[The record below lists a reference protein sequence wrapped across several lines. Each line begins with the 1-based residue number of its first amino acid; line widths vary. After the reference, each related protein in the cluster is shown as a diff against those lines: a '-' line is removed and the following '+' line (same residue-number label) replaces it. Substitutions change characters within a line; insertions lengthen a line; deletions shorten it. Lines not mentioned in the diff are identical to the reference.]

1 MQRFYRVV
9 VFVSLVVCISPLLAL
24 SQGIQQ
30 SPYSAADAVRRNIP
44 SIAADLTPS
53 NPLGL
58 PGSSA
63 VGLRGSDTIS
73 ISSGMFQGILP
84 TIPNLQLGYNYTF
97 GPRFRTGTA
106 SIDYLVPFKLGGDST
121 VYGEAHGE
129 FQSLSIA
136 QPGSPNNSV
145 ELCLGGGYRRM
156 FGSHTM
162 LGVHSFFDTTKLY
175 GVWYSSGSV
184 GAEMAA
190 LVAGH
195 DAIDLNFNW
204 YGKSAGASS
213 LSNSLGYNP
222 ATGGDGFGNANFD
235 FQAGYSHE
243 LYDGGP
249 DLRLS
254 ITGYKFD
261 ADSDVYGYYAGA
273 ELKSRDGVFV
283 VKYDVGY
290 DNTNQTYQSV
300 GAFMNI
306 GFQLENLVAG
316 TSPFVMPKPV
326 FQSPRA
332 MTRLTEAKVTRNWRR
347 TTQTAQIAL
356 LSASCNPCGVCN
368 PNPPTDCPLQTVT
381 VKNATNVQ
389 QTLYMG
395 FLLNCTCDPRCDVLG
410 GYNLPTDFNTGTTT
424 WAVTSNPLILTT
436 TIGAKGGPND
446 TIVIPFKARNR
457 RKVSIVISANT
468 VPWTNCAVTMAE
480 FTLGDNWGQYGGLR
494 DTYDLS
500 LVNGFNVPMKIT
512 PDQGTEIAVTALASN
527 ENNLGVYPFAC
538 TNCTWGAD
546 NAECKNQ
553 PGAWNNPP
561 LVNPTPTTNY
571 PGCKTGGQVREPNPD
586 VKCQLSQA
594 SINNYVVTI
603 GP

>member
-1 MQRFYRVV
+1 MYRLFRGLVLA
-9 VFVSLVVCISPLLAL
+9 SLVVCLSPLLAT

-30 SPYSAADAVRRNIP
+30 SPYSAADAVRNIP
-44 SIAADLTPS
+44 SIATDRTPS

-58 PGSSA
+58 SGSSSA
-63 VGLRGSDTIS
+63 GPAGSDSIS

-84 TIPNLQLGYNYTF
+84 NVPNLQLGYTYTF
-97 GPRFRTGTA
+97 GPQFRTGTA
-106 SIDYLVPFKLGGDST
+106 SIDYLVPFRLGGEST
-121 VYGEAHGE
+121 IYGEAHGE

-145 ELCLGGGYRRM
+145 ELCLGGGYRKM
-156 FGSHTM
+156 FASHTM
-162 LGVHSFFDTTKLY
+162 IGVHSFFDTTKLY

-213 LSNSLGYNP
+213 LGNSLGYNP

-283 VKYDVGY
+283 LKYDAGY
-290 DNTNQTYQSV
+290 DNTNQSYQSV
-300 GAFMNI
+300 GAVMNI
-306 GFQLENLVAG
+306 GFQLENVIAG
-316 TSPFVMPKPV
+316 KSPFVMPKPI

-356 LSASCNPCGVCN
+356 LSAQSTDSCVPCGVCN
-368 PNPPTDCPLQTVT
+368 PNPPADCPLQTVT
-381 VKNATNVQ
+381 VKNATSAQ

-395 FLLNCTCDPRCDVLG
+395 FLLNCTCDARCDVLG
-410 GYNLPTDFNTGTTT
+410 GYTLPTDFNNGTTT
-424 WAVTSNPLILTT
+424 WTLTSNPLILTT
-436 TIGAKGGPND
+436 TIGPND
-446 TIVIPFKARNR
+446 TIVIPFKAKNR

-500 LVNGFNVPMKIT
+500 LVNGFNIPMKIT
-512 PDQGTEIAVTALASN
+512 PSQGTEIAVTALASN
-527 ENNLGVYPFAC
+527 QNNLGVYPFAC

-586 VKCQLSQA
+586 VPCQLSQA
-594 SINNYVVTI
+594 SINNYVVTV